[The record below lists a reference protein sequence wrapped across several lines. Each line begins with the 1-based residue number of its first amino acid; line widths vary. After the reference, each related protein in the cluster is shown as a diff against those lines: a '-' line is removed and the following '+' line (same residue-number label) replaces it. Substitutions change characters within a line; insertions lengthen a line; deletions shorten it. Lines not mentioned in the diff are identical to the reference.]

1 MVYSVLGGHAIL
13 QYTRSHITQYL
24 HMAPKIF
31 RALEGSKF
39 LCDVRKLTS
48 QWHEEQRIPGPFKQP
63 TLKECMEGMATSSL
77 VDKKDFAM
85 KNSSSEPAQIVQSGT
100 QDDVSKLSLT
110 MLDVCSSENDMASK
124 ILPAQKGSSFLCKL
138 PTDTRKR
145 KTKQPIS
152 GQSNQLALA
161 KFVKRWMENS
171 SLKAE
176 QIVQSGKQV
185 DGNEVSLKTLDVSLP
200 GINKNLDGV
209 SGA

>member
-63 TLKECMEGMATSSL
+63 TLKECMEGMANNSLTTSSL
-77 VDKKDFAM
+77 VDRKDFAM

-100 QDDVSKLSLT
+100 QGDVSKLSLT

-124 ILPAQKGSSFLCKL
+124 ILPAQKGSSFLCKP
-138 PTDTRKR
+138 PTGTRKR

-176 QIVQSGKQV
+176 QIVQSVKQV
-185 DGNEVSLKTLDVSLP
+185 DDNEVSLKTLDVSSAR
-200 GINKNLDGV
+200 DE
-209 SGA
+209 